1 MDASVNHFDLNLN
14 EFEVSDVL
22 NKIKIFMKLQ
32 EKNAKSLVILGTFKK
47 RFIYGLEIYLRCN
60 KTAISIKLYEFDL
73 ISIVVD
79 IKVNLDWFDIQIVD
93 TAIKKYFFAIIFLK
107 YTSVRIM
114 DFF

>member
-1 MDASVNHFDLNLN
+1 MHDYIKMDTSVNHFDLNLN

-32 EKNAKSLVILGTFKK
+32 EKNAKSLVILGTYKK

-60 KTAISIKLYEFDL
+60 KTDISIKLYEFDL

-79 IKVNLDWFDIQIVD
+79 IKVN
-93 TAIKKYFFAIIFLK
+93 
-107 YTSVRIM
+107 
-114 DFF
+114 